1 MGAPIEGSIAGS
13 DALSSVFRHRRSAM
27 RIGRLISLGSVVC
40 GLALAVPQAGAVVA
54 GREGWS

>member
-1 MGAPIEGSIAGS
+1 
-13 DALSSVFRHRRSAM
+13 M